1 MNDRLIRFRRDRA
14 RETLADARM
23 LMRDGSPA
31 SALNRIYYAMFYEVL
46 ALLHTQDLASAKH
59 SGVRALF
66 NERFVKAGIV
76 PVEQGR
82 LFARMYDFRQKSDYG
97 DFVQI
102 QPEKVAEWLEQA
114 TAFIDGLDQTI
125 EGILDG
131 RRLEP
136 RDRP

>member
-1 MNDRLIRFRRDRA
+1 VNERLIRFRSGKA
-14 RETLADARM
+14 RETLADART
-23 LMRDGSPA
+23 LLRDGTPS

-46 ALLHTQDLASAKH
+46 ALLHTQDLSSSKH

-102 QPEKVAEWLEQA
+102 QPEKVAEWFAQA
-114 TAFIDGLDQTI
+114 TAFIDGLDQI
-125 EGILDG
+125 IDGILEG
-131 RRLEP
+131 R
-136 RDRP
+136 

>member
-46 ALLHTQDLASAKH
+46 ALLQTQDLASAKH

-66 NERFVKAGIV
+66 NERFVKTGIV

-82 LFARMYDFRQKSDYG
+82 LFARMYDFRQKGDYG

-102 QPEKVAEWLEQA
+102 QPEKVADWLEQA
-114 TAFIDGLDQTI
+114 VAFIDELDQI
-125 EGILDG
+125 VEAIVAGHG
-131 RRLEP
+131 REP
-136 RDRP
+136 HPRP

>member
-1 MNDRLIRFRRDRA
+1 VNELLIRFRRDRA
-14 RETLADARM
+14 KETLADAGM
-23 LMRDGSPA
+23 LQRDGSPA

-66 NERFVKAGIV
+66 NERFVKTGIV

-102 QPEKVAEWLEQA
+102 EPEKVAEWYEQA
-114 TAFIDGLDQTI
+114 AAFIDGLDQTI
-125 EGILDG
+125 EGILEG
-131 RRLEP
+131 R
-136 RDRP
+136 

>member
-1 MNDRLIRFRRDRA
+1 MNDRLIRYRRDKA
-14 RETLADARM
+14 TETLADARM
-23 LMRDGSPA
+23 LLRDGSPA

-76 PVEQGR
+76 PVELGR

-97 DFVQI
+97 DFVEI
-102 QPEKVAEWLEQA
+102 QPEKVVEWFGQA
-114 TAFIDGLDQTI
+114 AAFIDALDQTI
-125 EGILDG
+125 EGILEG
-131 RRLEP
+131 SVRP
-136 RDRP
+136 R

>member
-1 MNDRLIRFRRDRA
+1 VNELLIRFRRDKA
-14 RETLADARM
+14 KETLGDARM
-23 LMRDGSPA
+23 LLRDGSPA

-66 NERFVKAGIV
+66 NERFVRVGIV
-76 PVEQGR
+76 PVNQGR

-102 QPEKVAEWLEQA
+102 EPEKVAEWYEQA
-114 TAFIDGLDQTI
+114 AAFIDRLDQII
-125 EGILDG
+125 EGILEG
-131 RRLEP
+131 RGQ
-136 RDRP
+136 DR

>member
-1 MNDRLIRFRRDRA
+1 VNELLIRFRRDRA
-14 RETLADARM
+14 KETLGDARM
-23 LMRDGSPA
+23 LLRGGSPA

-66 NERFVKAGIV
+66 NERFVKVGIV

-102 QPEKVAEWLEQA
+102 QPEKVGEWYEQA
-114 TAFIDGLDQTI
+114 AAFIDGLDQII
-125 EGILDG
+125 EGILEGRGPDG
-131 RRLEP
+131 
-136 RDRP
+136 

>member
-1 MNDRLIRFRRDRA
+1 MNELLIRFRRDRA
-14 RETLADARM
+14 KETLADAGM
-23 LMRDGSPA
+23 LLSGGSPA

-66 NERFVKAGIV
+66 NERFVKVGIV

-102 QPEKVAEWLEQA
+102 EPEKVAEWYEQA
-114 TAFIDGLDQTI
+114 AAFIDGLDQII
-125 EGILDG
+125 EGIPEG
-131 RRLEP
+131 RGQNG
-136 RDRP
+136 

>member
-1 MNDRLIRFRRDRA
+1 MNDRLIRFRRDKA
-14 RETLADARM
+14 KETLADARM
-23 LMRDGSPA
+23 LLCDGSPA

-46 ALLHTQDLASAKH
+46 ALLHTQDLASAEH

-66 NERFVKAGIV
+66 NERFVKAGTV

-102 QPEKVAEWLEQA
+102 QPERVADWFDQA
-114 TAFIDGLDQTI
+114 VAFIDRLDQTI
-125 EGILDG
+125 ERILEG
-131 RRLEP
+131 S
-136 RDRP
+136 